1 MVTGIH
7 DPRARQKSKVRSMIE
22 ANSEEEQ
29 CQVHHS
35 WDTPQCVIWCRLA
48 QVPASVTLSVKKG
61 GGHVALDCSVTGA
74 KGLHILTN
82 VTASLLAL
90 VTVSAAQLLSGV
102 FLGRMSVFLRSTL
115 DVGEVKR
122 GEGGGQ
128 PLSSW
133 HTPFLSF
140 PLTLFSSSHTP
151 LAPVET
157 RHARDITPALPCASS
172 PKVSVSSTS
181 TVPTKK

>member
-1 MVTGIH
+1 MIRLEAVYEEGH
-7 DPRARQKSKVRSMIE
+7 DQVR
-22 ANSEEEQ
+22 
-29 CQVHHS
+29 HS

-48 QVPASVTLSVKKG
+48 QVPASVTRSVKKG
-61 GGHVALDCSVTGA
+61 GGNVVLGCNVTGA
-74 KGLHILTN
+74 KRLHILTN
-82 VTASLLAL
+82 VTASL
-90 VTVSAAQLLSGV
+90 VEQPWSGV

-140 PLTLFSSSHTP
+140 SLTLFSSSHIP
-151 LAPVET
+151 LAPVEI
-157 RHARDITPALPCASS
+157 RHARDDTPAPPCASS
-172 PKVSVSSTS
+172 AKLSLSLSLSLKS

>member
-1 MVTGIH
+1 METGIH
-7 DPRARQKSKVRSMIE
+7 APRTRHKPKDRSMIE
-22 ANSEEEQ
+22 ANCEVGQ
-29 CQVHHS
+29 CQVHLLGH
-35 WDTPQCVIWCRLA
+35 
-48 QVPASVTLSVKKG
+48 ASVCHLMSFGASAGICHTQCQER

-128 PLSSW
+128 PLSS
-133 HTPFLSF
+133 
-140 PLTLFSSSHTP
+140 
-151 LAPVET
+151 
-157 RHARDITPALPCASS
+157 
-172 PKVSVSSTS
+172 
-181 TVPTKK
+181 

>member
-1 MVTGIH
+1 MAGASQLGH
-7 DPRARQKSKVRSMIE
+7 
-22 ANSEEEQ
+22 
-29 CQVHHS
+29 
-35 WDTPQCVIWCRLA
+35 
-48 QVPASVTLSVKKG
+48 ASVCHLMSFGASAGICHTQRQERG
-61 GGHVALDCSVTGA
+61 GNVALDCSVTGA

-128 PLSSW
+128 PLSS
-133 HTPFLSF
+133 
-140 PLTLFSSSHTP
+140 
-151 LAPVET
+151 
-157 RHARDITPALPCASS
+157 
-172 PKVSVSSTS
+172 
-181 TVPTKK
+181 